1 MPSMVILIIIIT
13 TITIS
18 RAVIDKDRGSVVR
31 IDRVRLLI
39 SVRTTRH
46 LHLVSLS
53 LYKQQQQVEVVVTTT
68 VTTTIITWT

>member
-1 MPSMVILIIIIT
+1 M
-13 TITIS
+13 
-18 RAVIDKDRGSVVR
+18 IDKDRGSVVRTVR

-53 LYKQQQQVEVVVTTT
+53 LYEQQQQVEEKKHQSLPPSSHEHNSH
-68 VTTTIITWT
+68 